1 MVAIDINA
9 NRNHLLNKL
18 KHVFSMASHTKEP
31 LNEPKP
37 PPPLRS
43 TTEASRQ
50 STKQSFEVK
59 VPFAS
64 TSPLQIFTP
73 IYPNYAFEYEAE
85 DSTQSPSRQWL
96 PKAAATVAAIT
107 DADMEPTTS
116 SGVATETTAI
126 SEGMGS
132 TLLPELLMDA
142 ETTTTEASGM
152 TKTTELGDVTTVLS
166 LPDASSLL
174 QVASNGA
181 DVLAGTSFYSN

>member
-1 MVAIDINA
+1 MRVVAIDINA

-37 PPPLRS
+37 PPPS

-50 STKQSFEVK
+50 STQQWFEVK

-64 TSPLQIFTP
+64 TSPLQISTP

-96 PKAAATVAAIT
+96 PKPAATVVAIT
-107 DADMEPTTS
+107 DADMEPTT
-116 SGVATETTAI
+116 TETTAI
-126 SEGMGS
+126 SEEMGS
-132 TLLPELLMDA
+132 TLLPESLMDA
-142 ETTTTEASGM
+142 ETMTTEASGM

-166 LPDASSLL
+166 LADASSLL